1 VRADAFCHSMVRSL
15 MGALVADG
23 EGRYE
28 PAWAAQVLAAAER
41 DPRVMVM
48 PAHGLV
54 LEEVVYPPDDRLAA
68 RADEAR
74 NVRTAPE

>member
-1 VRADAFCHSMVRSL
+1 
-15 MGALVADG
+15 MGALVAVG

-28 PAWAAQVLAAAER
+28 PEWAAHVLAAAER
-41 DPRVMVM
+41 DPRVTVM

-54 LEEVVYPPDDRLAA
+54 LEEVVYPPDDQLAA
-68 RADEAR
+68 RAEESR